1 MAGQVP
7 RADEDRRKFF
17 QELAGPNFQVTQSV
31 YRHLNDA
38 ASGDPDKMTD
48 ELMTLLSDPMMEE
61 RRRDEERREADRRKR
76 EEAERLHRE
85 EVVRQEFARLE
96 AAKKQSHDDEIRRQE
111 EALREFA
118 ARKKQQDEEARKLA
132 AERQRVEDE
141 QKRLEQELQRRAQE
155 RQVRE
160 RALKEEE
167 ERRFA
172 EDARRF
178 DELRK
183 AQADA
188 ANRLEA
194 EKKLID
200 EAMRRKQLL
209 EAEAARLDEE
219 RKLREAMELRL
230 KQEQELRRQQLE
242 AAAAKPAPAAA
253 PVVRSGSAAAVTPPA
268 APASVPTAAPLSSD
282 EAKKKEEGLQEMRA
296 VYDRK
301 LQELE
306 ARLAAFD
313 QKMGGKPDSGK
324 AGSEVVPQ
332 GPAVCIL
339 VDNDTPQEK
348 ADEVVAFLQS
358 KQVKPSDVRVV
369 NASSDFELVQVVKG
383 QRTELKY
390 PSIIIRNTSLGT
402 LDDLKAV
409 CVKIG
414 VLEQL
419 LAGEKVDLSYA
430 FSPEKKSGPQPPE
443 LQLGLYDYGISAT
456 EFTLRTV
463 GTIVFLPIIAPYKL
477 FSWAFGG
484 KQQEVAKGEDIDVIQ
499 SNWYWRHQLR
509 TIRFLDD
516 QMLRMRPGYEDVR
529 AVHKYDEVKEV
540 RLLDSTNLV
549 IGYRAGGADYLRTTP
564 ADVQRIVQILTAKNK
579 LVQVIRP

>member
-1 MAGQVP
+1 
-7 RADEDRRKFF
+7 
-17 QELAGPNFQVTQSV
+17 
-31 YRHLNDA
+31 
-38 ASGDPDKMTD
+38 
-48 ELMTLLSDPMMEE
+48 
-61 RRRDEERREADRRKR
+61 
-76 EEAERLHRE
+76 
-85 EVVRQEFARLE
+85 
-96 AAKKQSHDDEIRRQE
+96 
-111 EALREFA
+111 
-118 ARKKQQDEEARKLA
+118 
-132 AERQRVEDE
+132 
-141 QKRLEQELQRRAQE
+141 
-155 RQVRE
+155 
-160 RALKEEE
+160 
-167 ERRFA
+167 
-172 EDARRF
+172 
-178 DELRK
+178 
-183 AQADA
+183 
-188 ANRLEA
+188 
-194 EKKLID
+194 
-200 EAMRRKQLL
+200 
-209 EAEAARLDEE
+209 
-219 RKLREAMELRL
+219 
-230 KQEQELRRQQLE
+230 
-242 AAAAKPAPAAA
+242 
-253 PVVRSGSAAAVTPPA
+253 
-268 APASVPTAAPLSSD
+268 
-282 EAKKKEEGLQEMRA
+282 MRA
-296 VYDRK
+296 IYDRK

-313 QKMGGKPDSGK
+313 QKIAGAKPDGGKASS
-324 AGSEVVPQ
+324 AEVVPQ

-348 ADEVVAFLQS
+348 VDDVVAFLQS
-358 KQVKPSDVRVV
+358 KQVKPVDIRIV

-383 QRTELKY
+383 QRSELKY

-430 FSPEKKSGPQPPE
+430 FSPEKKTGPQPPE

-477 FSWAFGG
+477 LSWAFGG
-484 KQQEVAKGEDIDVIQ
+484 KQQELAKGEDIDVIQ

-516 QMLRMRPGYEDVR
+516 QMLRLRPGYDDVR
-529 AVHKYDEVKEV
+529 AAHKYDEVKEIRV
-540 RLLDSTNLV
+540 VDSTNLV